1 MFVYEKK
8 LQYPVRI
15 KNTNPKLA
23 SIIISQYGG
32 PNGELGAALRYLSQ
46 RYSMPFDEQRGL
58 LTDIGREA
66 SEMFHS
72 EAPAF
77 FDAFATV

>member
-23 SIIISQYGG
+23 ALIISQYGG
-32 PNGELGAALRYLSQ
+32 PYLNKLRKHSLWRVLSCHI
-46 RYSMPFDEQRGL
+46 R
-58 LTDIGREA
+58 
-66 SEMFHS
+66 
-72 EAPAF
+72 
-77 FDAFATV
+77 

>member
-23 SIIISQYGG
+23 SLIISQYGG
-32 PNGELGAALRYLSQ
+32 RYLNRLLS
-46 RYSMPFDEQRGL
+46 RGTHFVQL
-58 LTDIGREA
+58 R
-66 SEMFHS
+66 
-72 EAPAF
+72 
-77 FDAFATV
+77 

>member
-46 RYSMPFDEQRGL
+46 RYSMPFDEQRDRKSTRL
-58 LTDIGREA
+58 NSSHVALSRMPSSA
-66 SEMFHS
+66 
-72 EAPAF
+72 
-77 FDAFATV
+77 